1 MGTRM
6 LTLEQTHLTVIDS
19 GRGSNSTVAVAA
31 GSGVQFS
38 SEVVVG
44 RRSDD
49 AKLTDVFRGIEEGKQ
64 HFLTNIWSLP
74 TLSTQHQ
81 LLATAFPPLYPDDE
95 SPQQLTIA
103 EYNGLQS
110 ALKQTLPI

>member
-1 MGTRM
+1 MDDILEVLCWMLLLVHVWMTLRLDWMGTQM

-44 RRSDD
+44 
-49 AKLTDVFRGIEEGKQ
+49 
-64 HFLTNIWSLP
+64 
-74 TLSTQHQ
+74 Q
-81 LLATAFPPLYPDDE
+81 LFV
-95 SPQQLTIA
+95 
-103 EYNGLQS
+103 G
-110 ALKQTLPI
+110 

>member
-1 MGTRM
+1 MEDFREKSFLKMDDILEVLCWMLLLVHVWMTLRLDWMGTRM

-44 RRSDD
+44 
-49 AKLTDVFRGIEEGKQ
+49 
-64 HFLTNIWSLP
+64 
-74 TLSTQHQ
+74 Q
-81 LLATAFPPLYPDDE
+81 LFV
-95 SPQQLTIA
+95 
-103 EYNGLQS
+103 G
-110 ALKQTLPI
+110 